1 MANSSSLSSILA
13 TVTSPWLTKG
23 KSKGLVEMRSR
34 SVEQEDPF
42 SILCKIDSGIF
53 PMRLVWKMRMVTKET
68 YR

>member
-34 SVEQEDPF
+34 SVKQKDPF
-42 SILCKIDSGIF
+42 SILCTTDSEFFSNVIDLEDENDNQ
-53 PMRLVWKMRMVTKET
+53 RT
-68 YR
+68 YP